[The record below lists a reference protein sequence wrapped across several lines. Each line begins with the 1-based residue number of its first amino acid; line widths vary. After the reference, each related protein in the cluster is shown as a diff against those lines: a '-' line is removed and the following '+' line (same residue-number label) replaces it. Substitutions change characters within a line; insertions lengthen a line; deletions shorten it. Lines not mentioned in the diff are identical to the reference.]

1 MQSGFGGIFWGCAG
15 LTAKACLI
23 NAFIPLV
30 LRIAQLISHWLWSGD
45 ISRAEPGGGGAAA
58 AAAVLAG
65 APEGSRP
72 PEGHQEEEARL
83 RPQVS
88 SISCSQALDLL
99 PHVLQPFV
107 PFCSAVCFH

>member
-1 MQSGFGGIFWGCAG
+1 M
-15 LTAKACLI
+15 I
-23 NAFIPLV
+23 NAFNPLV
-30 LRIAQLISHWLWSGD
+30 MNIAQLISHWLWSGD

-65 APEGSRP
+65 APEGARP

-88 SISCSQALDLL
+88 NISRSPGLNLL
-99 PHVLQPFV
+99 PHVPQLFA
-107 PFCSAVCFH
+107 FCTSGLSA